1 MLKNAKAKGSRNELR
16 TMKLL
21 EESGYV
27 CTKAGGSLGAWDL
40 CGIGPVDVVLVQVKS
55 NRWPPKQEMETM
67 RKFVIP
73 PNVRKLVVRWRD
85 YQKLPDVREL

>member
-1 MLKNAKAKGSRNELR
+1 LLKNAKAKGSRNELR
-16 TMKLL
+16 TAKLL

-27 CTKAGGSLGAWDL
+27 CTKAGGSLGCWDL
-40 CGIGPVDVVLVQVKS
+40 IAVGPVDVVLAQVKS

-67 RKFVIP
+67 RNFVIP
-73 PNVRKLVVRWRD
+73 PGVRKLVVRWRD